1 MRLYTRTLVTYS
13 SKPGH
18 TDELVPDLATDTGH
32 AVRRRAQLDLHPP

>member
-18 TDELVPDLATDTGH
+18 TDELVPDLATDLGQ
-32 AVRRRAQLDLHPP
+32 AVRRTG